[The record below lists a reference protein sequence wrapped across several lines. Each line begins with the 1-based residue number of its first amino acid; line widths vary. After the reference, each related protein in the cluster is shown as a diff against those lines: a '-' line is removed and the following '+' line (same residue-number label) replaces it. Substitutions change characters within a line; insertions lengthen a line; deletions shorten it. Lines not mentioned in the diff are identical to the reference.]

1 MPRIAITP
9 LQPSSNAQIERTKI
23 VAWPGFVVES
33 TVRRPGYG
41 FAYSG
46 SRSEHYLAL
55 HDIVRA
61 DGETR
66 VTGLPVSRQTD
77 LRGKLT
83 FVPSGCEASGWSD
96 GGTEAPRVT
105 MIFLEPSALGAERA
119 HVFKSADLRPRL
131 YFEDEALRYALETLD
146 RAVRRDDEVLDLYA
160 ESVAQFLAG
169 RLLDLVGDG
178 EPDIP
183 AEAMAESRFAEAVA
197 FLRANLGRKISIDD
211 VAIVAGLSRFHF
223 IKAFRKAMGQSP
235 YQFLLRL
242 RLEEAKRLL
251 TTTRLSVEEIALM
264 VGFSSSAQFVRMFKA
279 VVGTTPGAYRR

>member
-1 MPRIAITP
+1 MSRIAITP
-9 LQPSSNAQIERTKI
+9 LQPGSNAQIERTKT
-23 VAWPGFVVES
+23 VSWPGFVVES

-66 VTGLPVSRQTD
+66 ITGLPVSHKKD
-77 LRGKLT
+77 LRGQLT
-83 FVPSGCEASGWSD
+83 FVPSGCDGAGWSD
-96 GGTEAPRVT
+96 GGAEAPRVT
-105 MIFLEPSALGAERA
+105 MIFLEPSSLQHERA
-119 HVFKSADLRPRL
+119 HALQRTDLQPRL

-146 RAVRRDDEVLDLYA
+146 KVVQRDDEVLDLYA
-160 ESVAQFLAG
+160 ETVAQFLAG
-169 RLLDLVGDG
+169 RLLDLLGQG
-178 EPDIP
+178 EPDSP
-183 AEAMAESRFAEAVA
+183 SESVTETRFSEAVE
-197 FLRANLGRKISIDD
+197 FLRANLSRKIAIDD
-211 VAIVAGLSRFHF
+211 VATVAGLSRFHF

-251 TTTRLSVEEIALM
+251 SASTLSVEEVARM
-264 VGFSSSAQFVRMFKA
+264 VGFSSSAQFVRMFKS